1 MTDNAARLTEV
12 DRLLMAADAIWPQL
26 AREIGVMV
34 AQHVETLITQDNPEV
49 RGRIKAL
56 RDLLNL
62 PESLRQER
70 ADILAAEL
78 PDDSDSAHQ
87 QHGLAH

>member
-1 MTDNAARLTEV
+1 MTESPPRLNEV
-12 DRLLMAADAIWPQL
+12 ERLLMAADAIWPLL
-26 AREIGVMV
+26 AQEIGKTI

-62 PESLRQER
+62 PETLHQER

-78 PDDSDSAHQ
+78 SDDPDSAPQ